1 MAHLIK
7 PPPTMSI
14 VPLEQNEITGP
25 VLSAQ
30 TLRSNECYF
39 FLQLPAP
46 PLAKKFQHPHLL
58 VPLLS
63 TPATVLLNLSFS
75 VRQPLFHG
83 GSGSRFKLRQ
93 HSLRTPFSSGPHQLP
108 SSSQRQLI
116 MVGSLTINYSTSREA
131 DAQSVVDD
139 TLFKGIG
146 VPSENG

>member
-1 MAHLIK
+1 MLLLF
-7 PPPTMSI
+7 TT
-14 VPLEQNEITGP
+14 TGP
-25 VLSAQ
+25 TPCQVTWIRNSFFISSRIFPFLNAFFSFHGHPS
-30 TLRSNECYF
+30 LR
-39 FLQLPAP
+39 
-46 PLAKKFQHPHLL
+46 KFQHPHLL